1 MFLIG
6 CFLYYKDR
14 GKYLFHFLFFW
25 IAFCPSIYA
34 FVVPMTDEAYWQILS
49 WATKLAYLA
58 MLDTLVINRSKYI
71 IHQRKI
77 AMLFCVA
84 LVYVLFLIAIE
95 NPSSVRPFSR
105 EKSRDSDDGIP
116 NGIRRR
122 TDKGYATCYGSGQ
135 EKYGNSALTRK
146 NSCAG

>member
-1 MFLIG
+1 MSLIYSILLFLIG

-84 LVYVLFLIAIE
+84 LVYVF
-95 NPSSVRPFSR
+95 SS
-105 EKSRDSDDGIP
+105 
-116 NGIRRR
+116 
-122 TDKGYATCYGSGQ
+122 
-135 EKYGNSALTRK
+135 
-146 NSCAG
+146 